1 MGPLL
6 HAMAASRHS
15 RATTKPL
22 RNQRPISAACY
33 LGPQLSST
41 APAALLAVCL
51 GSAMHAA
58 VTAPASPV
66 PPPAASAAA
75 PGAGPLFI
83 QEYRVEG
90 SHLLK
95 QAEIGEAVYPFLGPG
110 RTEQDVEQARAA
122 LEKVYKDKGYQTVS
136 VQVPNPSGRGGIIML
151 QVTEATVGRLRVHGS
166 RYFSLSEIK
175 RRVPSLAEGQVP
187 NFNDVTREMIA
198 LGQWP
203 DRQIKSAAKPGAEP
217 GTVDIDLNVKDS
229 LPLHG
234 SIELNNRYSPD
245 TTQLRVNGSVSY
257 NNLWQLGHT
266 AGLSFQVS
274 PENTNDVKVL
284 SAYYQARLREVD
296 WLSLMVLGTKQDSNV
311 STLGGSAVAGKGQ
324 ILGAR
329 AIVSLP
335 PGKDFFQS
343 VSLGIDYKHFDQDV
357 FVGVGTPAIK
367 APITYYPLG
376 KR

>member
-33 LGPQLSST
+33 LGPQLLST

-136 VQVPNPSGRGGIIML
+136 VQVPNPSGRGGIIMP

-166 RYFSLSEIK
+166 RYFSLAEIK

-217 GTVDIDLNVKDS
+217 GTVDIDLTD
-229 LPLHG
+229 
-234 SIELNNRYSPD
+234 
-245 TTQLRVNGSVSY
+245 
-257 NNLWQLGHT
+257 
-266 AGLSFQVS
+266 
-274 PENTNDVKVL
+274 
-284 SAYYQARLREVD
+284 
-296 WLSLMVLGTKQDSNV
+296 
-311 STLGGSAVAGKGQ
+311 
-324 ILGAR
+324 
-329 AIVSLP
+329 
-335 PGKDFFQS
+335 
-343 VSLGIDYKHFDQDV
+343 
-357 FVGVGTPAIK
+357 
-367 APITYYPLG
+367 
-376 KR
+376 